1 MEGKKAENGIEE
13 RGNRK
18 KPRLNS
24 PSAKRKAV
32 FNRVNIE
39 EREIRNEDRVESR
52 KIRSQ
57 RTDVR
62 RGEREEGKKIG
73 DRKEGRA

>member
-1 MEGKKAENGIEE
+1 MEGKNQ
-13 RGNRK
+13 
-18 KPRLNS
+18 
-24 PSAKRKAV
+24 
-32 FNRVNIE
+32 
-39 EREIRNEDRVESR
+39 ERENRNEDRVESR